1 MKNKEM
7 PQVMSEQQIKQRM
20 AGYKASCKRRIN
32 AAKTT
37 DEKRRLEAEM
47 EKYVAEKHHEMLEQ
61 NRKAR
66 QRLAGYRAWETRR
79 RNIEAAKETRKTRD
93 AERKESMKKTAKPAA
108 SKNTAEKSACRKRY
122 CSTKTITVKNK

>member
-7 PQVMSEQQIKQRM
+7 PQVMSEQQIKQKM

-47 EKYVAEKHHEMLEQ
+47 EKYVAEKQQEMLEQ

-79 RNIEAAKETRKTRD
+79 NNLKAANEARQVKDSA
-93 AERKESMKKTAKPAA
+93 RKESAKKSSPV
-108 SKNTAEKSACRKRY
+108 KNVVDKCAGKKRY
-122 CSTKTITVKNK
+122 CSTKNITVKNK